1 MTIERTL
8 NGKEMILRPEGRLD
22 AITAPELK
30 QLLGETMDSID
41 SLTLD
46 FAEVEYISSAGL
58 RVLLTAHTNM
68 AEKGGMKL
76 LHVNEIIMDT
86 LKVTG
91 LANALNVV
99 KD

>member
-58 RVLLTAHTNM
+58 RVLLTAHTTM
-68 AEKGGMKL
+68 AGKGGMKL

>member
-41 SLTLD
+41 SLTRFHAKTLGDYQGFCMETFD
-46 FAEVEYISSAGL
+46 FILIPLNLSKVMNTYTGIGH
-58 RVLLTAHTNM
+58 RLLFF
-68 AEKGGMKL
+68 L
-76 LHVNEIIMDT
+76 L
-86 LKVTG
+86 
-91 LANALNVV
+91 
-99 KD
+99 